1 MSPIEMVYM
10 GCLMLGGGY
19 LVLASALH
27 FLVGG
32 GGGDHDIDVSDGL
45 DHGDLHLGDGGVEL
59 GDGAVD
65 LDADGDLDLDHG
77 DGADGHLESDQHG
90 VSFFSPLVLS
100 TLLFG
105 FGVMGFVVEHWVV
118 QAALISLAAA
128 TAMAAVSGGGTFW
141 GINKLRSVEGGS
153 QTQLR
158 TLLGSSAQVS
168 VAIPAQGHGEIVY
181 VHNQSRFNA
190 PARSGQDVD
199 IPRGSKVLIG
209 SIDGPIFVVEEAG
222 SSRRKRLAAP
232 KKQ

>member
-1 MSPIEMVYM
+1 MIYM

-32 GGGDHDIDVSDGL
+32 GGGDHEIDVSHDL
-45 DHGDLHLGDGGVEL
+45 DASELDMGGGDVDLGDG
-59 GDGAVD
+59 DVD
-65 LDADGDLDLDHG
+65 LDAHGDLDHADAHG
-77 DGADGHLESDQHG
+77 DADGQG

-105 FGVMGFVVEHWVV
+105 FGVMGFVVEHWIV
-118 QAALISLAAA
+118 QAAIISLAAA
-128 TAMAAVSGGGTFW
+128 AAMAAVSGGGTYW
-141 GINKLRSVEGGS
+141 GMNKLKSVEGGS

-158 TLLGSSAQVS
+158 TLLGSSAEVS

-190 PARSGQDVD
+190 PARSGQDVE

-222 SSRRKRLAAP
+222 SSRRKRLSAP
-232 KKQ
+232 KDQ